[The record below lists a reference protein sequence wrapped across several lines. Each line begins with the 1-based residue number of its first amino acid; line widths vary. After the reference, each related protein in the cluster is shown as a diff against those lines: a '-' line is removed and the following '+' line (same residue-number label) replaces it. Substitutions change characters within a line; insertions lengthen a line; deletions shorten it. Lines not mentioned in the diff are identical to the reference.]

1 MTRQTS
7 TLPEDEAKRLVALRE
22 AGPSHLPALRGRVK
36 ALREAGWSLA
46 AVGAPLGAN
55 RSTTRMWE
63 LGAKTEDVTTARE
76 NPVPPGPVKNSTI
89 KLVRLYPDVPP
100 SEREELIRL
109 ADSARRVRGWT
120 PQDAEARKDAK
131 LLEEKLEIYTSR
143 GVPLKR
149 IAEHLGVTH
158 RAIAARL
165 ERSRAKQLEESVA

>member
-1 MTRQTS
+1 MTRQTAS
-7 TLPEDEAKRLVALRE
+7 LPEDEAQRLVALRE
-22 AGPSHLPALRGRVK
+22 AGPSQLPALRGRVK

-46 AVGAPLGAN
+46 AIGLPLGAN

-63 LGAKTEDVTTARE
+63 LGAKTEDVTTASE
-76 NPVPPGPVKNSTI
+76 TPVPPAPAKNPAI
-89 KLVRLYPDVPP
+89 KLVRLYPDVPAA
-100 SEREELIRL
+100 ERQELIRL

-120 PQDAEARKDAK
+120 PADSEARKDAVE
-131 LLEEKLEIYTSR
+131 LERRLEIYHKR

-165 ERSRAKQLEESVA
+165 ERSRAKASAA